1 MDLFDQALNG
11 HAHQPLAERSRPKSF
26 DEVLGQSQ
34 WLNHQS
40 TWRRRLENGR
50 LQSLILW
57 GPPGCG
63 KTSIAQLLLQRADV
77 FGQKVNAVDTG
88 AKDLKA
94 LCEGSRDRVRQGLTP
109 TLLFIDEIHRL
120 NRAQQ
125 DVLLAALEAGHIYL
139 VGATTENPSHA
150 LNPALIS
157 RVQVLPLERLSDDV
171 LKRIGERAIQLNSA
185 LISRLDSTSW
195 KAILTQAD
203 GDARRLLNAIEAMMA
218 DHELHPSEA
227 IYDPSQLAEIWG
239 HSAVAFD
246 RDGDHHHDLISALI
260 KSIRGSDPD
269 AAVYY
274 LARLIRGGENPEFL
288 ARRLMVLASEDIG
301 NADPRAL
308 SVAVACAH
316 AAERIGWPE
325 ARIIFSQTVIYLAA
339 APKSNAAYNAIDAA
353 IAEVDRSGSLAVPF
367 SLRSSKTALSKSL
380 GFGRNYKYSHDG
392 DRGFVA
398 QTFLPESIATASF
411 VKLQDRGF
419 EKNMRDYLA
428 WMRKNS
434 PDAKAETNTK
444 SEEK

>member
-1 MDLFDQALNG
+1 MRMDLFDQALDQNS
-11 HAHQPLAERSRPKSF
+11 HKPLAERSRPQSF
-26 DEVLGQSQ
+26 DEVLGQAQ
-34 WLNHQS
+34 WLSPQS
-40 TWRRRLENGR
+40 PWRRRLEGGR

-63 KTSIAQLLLQRADV
+63 KTSLAQILLKRPDV
-77 FGQKVNAVDTG
+77 YGQKVHAVDTG

-94 LCEGSRDRVRQGLTP
+94 LCEASRDRLRQGLTP

-157 RVQVLPLERLSDDV
+157 RVQVLPLERLSDSV
-171 LKRIGERAIQLNSA
+171 LQQIGERALRPHSQL
-185 LISRLDSTSW
+185 LSRLNPAAWT
-195 KAILTQAD
+195 AILTQAD
-203 GDARRLLNAIEAMMA
+203 GDARRLLNALEALIA
-218 DHELHPSEA
+218 DHELHPSDAPYET
-227 IYDPSQLAEIWG
+227 QRLAEIWG
-239 HSAVAFD
+239 QGAIAFD

-288 ARRLMVLASEDIG
+288 ARRLMILASEDIG

-325 ARIIFSQTVIYLAA
+325 ARIIFSQTVIYLAS
-339 APKSNAAYNAIDAA
+339 APKSNAAYLAIDAA
-353 IAEVDRSGSLAVPF
+353 LAEVDRSGSLPVPLAF
-367 SLRSSKTALSKSL
+367 RSSKTALSKSL
-380 GFGRNYKYSHDG
+380 GFGRDYKYAHEG
-392 DRGFVA
+392 DRGFVP
-398 QTFLPESIATASF
+398 QTFLPEALASKTF
-411 VKLQDRGF
+411 VELKARGF
-419 EKNMRDYLA
+419 EKNMQDYLN
-428 WMRKNS
+428 WMRRPPS
-434 PDAKAETNTK
+434 ASEDEAK
-444 SEEK
+444 S